1 MNMLTKS
8 KDKQTS
14 YEFVMLEE
22 LVKEDHLLRKI
33 DKYIDFNFI
42 YDEVESLY
50 CPDNGRPS
58 IDPVILFKMTL
69 LQYLYGIRSERM
81 LVEEI
86 HHNMAYRWFLGFNIT
101 DKIPDHSIFA
111 INRIRRFNDTQVYE
125 NIFNRIVEQA
135 ISHGLV
141 KGKIVYTDSTHIKA
155 NASLSKF
162 ENENYIIEEEEDPEL
177 LERINEKRESKGQKP
192 LKKKKKAKSKGKRK

>member
-1 MNMLTKS
+1 MLTKQ

-33 DKYIDFNFI
+33 DKHIDFSFI
-42 YDEVESLY
+42 YDEVENLY

-58 IDPVILFKMTL
+58 VDPIVLFKMTL
-69 LQYLYGIRSERM
+69 LQYLYGIRSERR

-111 INRIRRFNDTQVYE
+111 VNRMRRFNDTKVYE
-125 NIFNRIVEQA
+125 NIFNKIVEQA
-135 ISHGLV
+135 IKHDLV

-162 ENENYIIEEEEDPEL
+162 ENEDYIIEEEEDPEL
-177 LERINEKRESKGQKP
+177 LERINEKRESKGKNP
-192 LKKKKKAKSKGKRK
+192 LKKKKKSKRQGKRK

>member
-33 DKYIDFNFI
+33 DKHIDFSFI
-42 YDEVESLY
+42 YDEVEDLY

-58 IDPVILFKMTL
+58 IDPVVLFKMTL
-69 LQYLYGIRSERM
+69 LQYLYGIRSERA

-111 INRIRRFNDTQVYE
+111 VNRIRRFNDTQVYE
-125 NIFNRIVEQA
+125 NIFNKIVEQA
-135 ISHGLV
+135 INHGLV

-162 ENENYIIEEEEDPEL
+162 ENEDYIIEEEEDPEL
-177 LERINEKRESKGQKP
+177 IERINEKRESKGQKP
-192 LKKKKKAKSKGKRK
+192 LKKKKKAKRKGKRK

>member
-1 MNMLTKS
+1 MLTKNQG
-8 KDKQTS
+8 KQTS

-42 YDEVESLY
+42 YNEVEHLY
-50 CPDNGRPS
+50 CHDNGRPS

-69 LQYLYGIRSERM
+69 LQYLYGIRSERR
-81 LVEEI
+81 LVEEV
-86 HHNMAYRWFLGFNIT
+86 HHNMAYRWFLGFSIT

-111 INRIRRFNDTQVYE
+111 VNRIRRFKDTQVYE
-125 NIFNRIVEQA
+125 NIFNIIVEQA
-135 ISHGLV
+135 INNGLV
-141 KGKIVYTDSTHIKA
+141 AGKTVYTDSTHIKA

-162 ENENYIIEEEEDPEL
+162 ENEEYIIEEEEDSQL
-177 LERINEKRESKGQKP
+177 LEKINEKRKSKGKKA
-192 LKKKKKAKSKGKRK
+192 LKKKKKSKR